1 MKVLMTGGGTGGH
14 INPALSIAAT
24 IKEHDKDSDIAFV
37 GTEKGMENTL
47 VPREGYKLYHIEIQ
61 GLRRSLSLQN
71 IKTLYLTLTS
81 PSKAKKLLKKEK
93 PDLVVGTGGYVCYPL
108 IKAAASLGIPTA
120 LHESNAQPGVAVK
133 MLAGCVDIIFT
144 NFEVTGK
151 LLGDKYAH
159 KTVNVGNPYRN
170 GSLVYTKEKAR
181 QELGMEGRF
190 RHSVLVCGGSL
201 GAQALN
207 DCVIEYI
214 RDYASKNR
222 DTVITHASGAR
233 NYEAVK
239 AKYAEYGIDKLENV
253 ELLDYI
259 YDMPKRMAAADAVV
273 CRCGAMTLSELAL
286 MGKPSVLIPSP
297 NVTDNHQYKNGKVLA
312 DAGAAELIEEKELT
326 PLLLDEKISG
336 ILGSREKQ
344 KKMSD
349 ICRGFAHPE
358 ANELIYNKLCELVK
372 SKAHSLK

>member
-24 IKEHDKDSDIAFV
+24 LKEHEPDAEIAFV
-37 GTEKGMENTL
+37 GTKKGMENTL
-47 VPREGYKLYHIEIQ
+47 VPKEGYKLHHIEIQ

-81 PSKAKKLLKKEK
+81 PGKAKKLLKREK

-108 IKAAASLGIPTA
+108 IKAASALGIPTA

-133 MLAGCVDIIFT
+133 MLCDKVDVIFT

-151 LLGDKYAH
+151 LLGEKCADRV
-159 KTVNVGNPYRN
+159 VNVGNPYKK
-170 GSLVYTKEKAR
+170 GSVTYTKEAAR
-181 QELGMEGRF
+181 KELGFDGKF

-201 GAQALN
+201 GAAALN
-207 DCVIEYI
+207 SCTAEYI
-214 RDYASKNR
+214 KKFAALNK

-233 NYEAVK
+233 NYEEMK
-239 AKYAEYGIDKLENV
+239 NKYSEYGIDKLENV

-259 YDMPKRMAAADAVV
+259 YDMPRRMAAADVVV

-286 MGKPSVLIPSP
+286 MSKPSVLIPSP

-312 DAGAAELIEEKELT
+312 DAGAAELIEEKDLT
-326 PLLLDEKISG
+326 PELLNEKIDG
-336 ILGSREKQ
+336 ILSSREKQ
-344 KKMSD
+344 KRMGEMCK
-349 ICRGFAHPE
+349 IFAHPE
-358 ANELIYNKLCELVK
+358 ANELIYKKLCELI
-372 SKAHSLK
+372 SKKKEK